1 MPPKHPALWAKQT
14 PKPTDRAGGERGC
27 GRRGARCVKPSGDAA
42 QGTGRL
48 SQQGSSPARFHLP
61 QPPVPSTSRA
71 GLAAAGPPRQPSLPH
86 RQVPQSPPRPARPPP
101 GRPAGTLAGVWRR
114 REVGGAGH
122 LAGPRCV
129 ARGGRTPL
137 TAAGHQH
144 QKPDCLLET
153 NEAKNAELE
162 LGCSVRAATPALPA
176 SGGGPEVAPEVEA
189 GSNPGWRDALRFSLR
204 SRPSPPCPPGRE
216 AGADDHGLGFRGVS
230 RAVRSEAGAA
240 RPGRRG
246 PLSSPLSSP
255 AARGVSRGPSAF
267 PGRLGAGLE
276 FDPAGRARALEVWGS
291 AGAAHPG
298 LPELAG
304 KSRPHL
310 VTLELQIKR
319 AIF

>member
-1 MPPKHPALWAKQT
+1 M
-14 PKPTDRAGGERGC
+14 
-27 GRRGARCVKPSGDAA
+27 KPSGDAA

-61 QPPVPSTSRA
+61 QPPVYPRRPGLGWPRPDLLANLPCPTDRSRS
-71 GLAAAGPPRQPSLPH
+71 PRPAP
-86 RQVPQSPPRPARPPP
+86 PARPPP